1 MKTAIRSALV
11 AGAVFGCMLLADS
24 ALTHATAQAAAA
36 PKQITIQV
44 NGEDL
49 QFTNNIIPIIDEA
62 QNMHVPLRPVAEQL
76 GYELNWQTDGKGVQT
91 IEMSNGTNT
100 IRMKSN
106 SSKAEVNGNTVSMG
120 SAPMS
125 YKDSTYVPFRFLLG
139 QLQLSFTWD
148 AEQMKDIPRINRSRG
163 EVQTASA
170 RASEDK
176 AAAILNT
183 ARSYLGVPY
192 VWGGTSPSGFDCSGY
207 VSYVFRKHGIELPRT
222 SRAMYSSS
230 GSKVSSL
237 QPGDLVF
244 FASNGKTI
252 SHVGIYIGDN
262 KYINASSGSAGSV
275 TITSLSSAW
284 SSRTYVGAKRV
295 L

>member
-1 MKTAIRSALV
+1 MKTAIRSALM

-24 ALTHATAQAAAA
+24 AWTHATAQAAA
-36 PKQITIQV
+36 KQITIQV

-49 QFTNNIIPIIDEA
+49 QFTNDFFPIIDEA
-62 QNMHVPLRPVAEQL
+62 QNMLVPLRPVAEQL
-76 GYELNWQTDGKGVQT
+76 GYDLNWQTDDTGVQI

-100 IRMKSN
+100 IRLKSN
-106 SSKAEVNGNTVSMG
+106 SSKVEVNGNAVSMN

-125 YKDSTYVPFRFLLG
+125 YKNSTYVPFRFLLD

-148 AEQMKDIPRINRSRG
+148 AEQMKDIPRINRSQG

-170 RASEDK
+170 YLAENK
-176 AAAILNT
+176 AAILNT

-192 VWGGTSPSGFDCSGY
+192 VWGGTSPRGFDCSGF
-207 VSYVFRKHGIELPRT
+207 VSYVFRTHGIGLPRT
-222 SRAMYSSS
+222 SGAMYNSL
-230 GSKVSSL
+230 GAKVTRL

-244 FASNGKTI
+244 FAANGKTI

-262 KYINASSGSAGSV
+262 KYINATSGSAGRV
-275 TITSLSSAW
+275 AITSLSSAW

>member
-24 ALTHATAQAAAA
+24 VLTHATAHAAAA
-36 PKQITIQV
+36 TKQITIQV
-44 NGEDL
+44 NGEEV
-49 QFTNNIIPIIDEA
+49 QFTNDIIPIIDEA
-62 QNMHVPLRPVAEQL
+62 QNMHVPLRTVADQL
-76 GYELNWQTDGKGVQT
+76 GYDLNWQADDNGIQT
-91 IEMSNGTNT
+91 IEMTDGSST
-100 IRMKSN
+100 IRLKSN

-125 YKDSTYVPFRFLLG
+125 YKDSTYVPFRFLLD

-148 AEQMKDIPRINRSRG
+148 PDQMKDIPRINRSRG
-163 EVQTASA
+163 AVQTASA
-170 RASEDK
+170 RVSEDK

-183 ARSYLGVPY
+183 ARSYMGVPY
-192 VWGGTSPSGFDCSGY
+192 VWGGTSPNGFDCSGF

-222 SRAMYSSS
+222 SRAMYSAL
-230 GSKVSSL
+230 GSKVTSL

-244 FASNGKTI
+244 FAGDGKTI
-252 SHVGIYIGDN
+252 SHVGIYIGNN

-275 TITSLSSAW
+275 TISSLSSTW